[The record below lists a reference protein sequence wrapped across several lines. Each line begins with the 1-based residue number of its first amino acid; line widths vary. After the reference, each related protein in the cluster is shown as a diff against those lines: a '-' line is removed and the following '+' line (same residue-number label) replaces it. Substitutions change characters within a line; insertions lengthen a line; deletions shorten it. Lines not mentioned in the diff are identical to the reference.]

1 MTYESWLANPLV
13 EALGQSLLHF
23 LWQGVLLA
31 LAHWLLSAAV
41 ARSTSLLRTA
51 RIRYGLGCVVMVLMV
66 VSVVATVVH
75 NYPEARQTGGITAVS
90 LAPLRFI
97 SPDNAISAAAPGIW
111 HIGLSGWV
119 VSLWLVGV
127 LFISMRTFGG
137 WIRASIMKR
146 RGCNPVSPEL
156 AELFECLKQRLH
168 VAPTVRLCA
177 SAAAKA
183 PMVIGWIRPLILLPW
198 VAMTGFTELQLQA
211 ILAHELAHIRRHDY
225 LVNLLQTA
233 VETVLFY
240 HPAVWW
246 ISHQIRIER
255 ENCCDDQ
262 AVEVCGD
269 TAGYARAL
277 AQLEELRL
285 QMPEGAIAAT
295 GGALLQRIRRLLE
308 PEQSKPVPRAM
319 AAAVAAIF
327 VISVVAVPAMLS
339 SGTTQQNAQRNVE
352 PAPTVPGQQPESPSA
367 KQDGPV
373 EQEHNIQAANYERL
387 ARQVERAAQAYSKWL
402 GPDVTY
408 NPKNGPSTQSTE
420 MLLKLFD
427 SSTDVEIKGQILDYL
442 ADSKSPNAVE
452 KLLSIAR
459 SGKDPELRQRAID
472 YVASRPDA
480 FDILVSLYDGNPGPD
495 IKEHILDYIGSSKD
509 PRALEKLFSI
519 AQSDPDREM
528 RRMAVDYI
536 ASR

>member
-146 RGCNPVSPEL
+146 RGCSPVSPEL
-156 AELFECLKQRLH
+156 AELFERLKQRLH

-183 PMVIGWIRPLILLPW
+183 PMVIGWVRPLILLPLT
-198 VAMTGFTELQLQA
+198 AMTRLTELQLQA

-246 ISHQIRIER
+246 ISHQVRIER

-277 AQLEELRL
+277 AQLEELWL
-285 QMPEGAIAAT
+285 QMFEGAIAAT

-308 PEQSKPVPRAM
+308 PEESRHSASRAM
-319 AAAVAAIF
+319 AAAVATIF
-327 VISVVAVPAMLS
+327 VISVVAVPAMFS
-339 SGTTQQNAQRNVE
+339 SGTTSPQKAQV
-352 PAPTVPGQQPESPSA
+352 
-367 KQDGPV
+367 GP
-373 EQEHNIQAANYERL
+373 
-387 ARQVERAAQAYSKWL
+387 AQAGQRPAQAVST
-402 GPDVTY
+402 VT
-408 NPKNGPSTQSTE
+408 GEQAE
-420 MLLKLFD
+420 
-427 SSTDVEIKGQILDYL
+427 
-442 ADSKSPNAVE
+442 
-452 KLLSIAR
+452 
-459 SGKDPELRQRAID
+459 
-472 YVASRPDA
+472 
-480 FDILVSLYDGNPGPD
+480 
-495 IKEHILDYIGSSKD
+495 
-509 PRALEKLFSI
+509 
-519 AQSDPDREM
+519 
-528 RRMAVDYI
+528 
-536 ASR
+536 